1 MKSLRL
7 FLGLWLAAA
16 ISGCS
21 LFPGFP
27 SAPSEG
33 TPIPGITST
42 SIAPSIPTDTPT
54 PIPVVRI
61 ENGEHALFN
70 GDYPTALLH
79 FQTVYKDSSDPV
91 LRAAAK
97 WGEARVFHAQGRYSE
112 AASSLQTLIAEFP
125 NSIHV
130 AQAYF
135 LLGSSQYEL
144 KQYAE
149 AAASW
154 QIYLLV
160 RPGVLD
166 SYTQE
171 LRGDALFAAQNYS
184 DALTAYSAAVQAPR
198 LGDTILVDLK
208 IAQTR
213 AELGDAETALA
224 TYDNIIALA
233 GNNFV
238 KAQAAYQAGEL
249 YQELGRSEEAFAK
262 YRLAVENYQQSYYSY
277 LSLVKLVEAGVEVN
291 DLDRGL
297 VDYFAGQYDV
307 AIQAFDRFIAAHPIN
322 DGTALYYRA
331 LSFRNLGNYDAA
343 VEGLTA
349 FIGSYPDHPSWHDAW
364 GEKAFIQWYNLGLY
378 QIAAQTLL
386 DYAAAAPNS
395 SYTVD
400 YLMSAARIYERDN
413 RLAEAAQT
421 WSRVANEYP
430 SSSQASDAIF
440 LAGIVQY
447 RQNDFNSALTSFGR
461 SLVLSVSPEDLARAY
476 LWIGKTQQKLGDA
489 GGAVSSWQK
498 GQAIDPGGYYSERSR
513 DLLLERLPFAPASS
527 SNLNHNLLEER
538 KDADAWVRLTFN
550 LPPETDLSGAGT
562 LAADPRFIRGTEFWQ
577 LGLFDEAR
585 LEFEDLRAAVNANAV
600 DSYRLA
606 NYLLDLGLYRSA
618 IFAARQTLTLA
629 GLDDHSESMMAP
641 PYFSHLRYGLYYSE
655 LVIPYAQAEGF
666 DPLFLFSVIRQE
678 SLFEGFVRSTAGAR
692 GLMQII
698 PSTGA
703 NIAAEINWPP
713 QYSEEDL
720 YRPEVSLRLGIHYLA
735 KNRNSLGGDLYAAL
749 AAYNGGPVNAVIWK
763 QLAGDDPDLFLET
776 VRFEETR
783 NYIRNIYEIY
793 VIYRRLY
800 SLDNP

>member
-7 FLGLWLAAA
+7 LLGLWLLTV

-21 LFPGFP
+21 HFPAVP
-27 SAPSEG
+27 SAPAEG
-33 TPIPGITST
+33 TPIPSITST
-42 SIAPSIPTDTPT
+42 LNATTIPTDTLT

-61 ENGEHALFN
+61 ENGERALFN

-79 FQTVYKDSSDPV
+79 FQTVYKDSSDP
-91 LRAAAK
+91 LLCAAAK
-97 WGEARVFHAQGRYSE
+97 WGEARVFHAQGRSSE
-112 AASSLQTLIAEFP
+112 AASALQTLITEFP
-125 NSIHV
+125 NSVHV

-135 LLGSSQYEL
+135 LLGVAQHKL
-144 KQYAE
+144 KQFSD
-149 AAASW
+149 AAVSW
-154 QIYLLV
+154 QTYLLV

-184 DALTAYSAAVQAPR
+184 EALTAYSAAVQSPR
-198 LGDTILVDLK
+198 LGDTALVDMK

-213 AELGDAETALA
+213 AKLGDTEAALA
-224 TYDNIIALA
+224 TYDNIIASA
-233 GNNFV
+233 GNDFV
-238 KAQAAYQAGEL
+238 KAQAAYQAGEV
-249 YQELGRSEEAFAK
+249 YQALGRSEEAFAR
-262 YRLAVENYQQSYYSY
+262 YRLAVENYQQSYYAY

-291 DLDRGL
+291 ELERGR

-307 AIQAFDRFIAAHPIN
+307 AILAFDRFIEANPIN
-322 DGTALYYRA
+322 DGTAVYYRA

-343 VEGLTA
+343 MEGLTA
-349 FIGSYPDHPSWHDAW
+349 FISSYPDHPSWHDAW
-364 GEKAFIQWYNLGLY
+364 GEKAFIQWYHLGLY
-378 QIAAQTLL
+378 PIAAQTLL
-386 DYAAAAPNS
+386 DYAVAAPTS

-400 YLMSAARIYERDN
+400 YLMSAARIYERAN

-430 SSSQASDAIF
+430 GSSQASDASF

-447 RQNDFNSALTSFGR
+447 RQSDFDSALASFNR
-461 SLVLSVSPEDLARAY
+461 SLSLSVSPEDLARAY
-476 LWIGKTQQKLGDA
+476 LWIGKTQQKLGDTSSA
-489 GGAVSSWQK
+489 ISSWQK
-498 GQAIDPGGYYSERSR
+498 GQATDPAGYYSERSR
-513 DLLLERLPFAPASS
+513 DLLLERQPFAPPSS
-527 SNLNHNLLEER
+527 ANLSHDLLKER
-538 KDADAWVRLTFN
+538 QDADAWVRLTFN
-550 LPPETDLSGAGT
+550 LPPETDLSGPGN
-562 LAADPRFIRGTEFWQ
+562 LASDPRFIRGTEFWE
-577 LGLFDEAR
+577 LGLFDKAR
-585 LEFEDLRAAVNANAV
+585 LEFEDLRAAVNTNAV

-629 GLDDHSESMMAP
+629 GLRDHAESMMAP
-641 PYFSHLRYGLYYSE
+641 PYFSHVRYGLYYAD

-666 DPLFLFSVIRQE
+666 DPLFLFSMIRQE

-703 NIAAEINWPP
+703 DIAAEINWPP
-713 QYSEEDL
+713 QYNEDDL
-720 YRPEVSLRLGIHYLA
+720 YRPVVSLRLGSHYLA
-735 KNRNSLGGDLYAAL
+735 KNRDLLGGNLYAAL
-749 AAYNGGPVNAVIWK
+749 AAYNGGPLNAVIWR

-783 NYIRNIYEIY
+783 NYIRSIYEIY
-793 VIYRRLY
+793 VIYKRLY